1 MRKLFLIFTISF
13 FLAFQVLAATDSAN
27 LEEKKIE
34 NLKKKITEQT
44 EKVKENLEKVVS
56 GFIDKVEEDGF
67 LLEEGEKVS
76 VDPEL
81 TRYFEVKGNKIV
93 EREKEEF
100 EKGDYIFA
108 LGPVLDEKVNVLE
121 VYKDEKFE
129 IDSGVVVEVEQKKK
143 FLRFLNS
150 AKKEIKATLTSKTKL
165 LLLTDEKKFEF
176 KRVRISKVKEGDYLI
191 IVYCSSYI
199 KCISFFKSCFV
210 PSFKDKKDSPNYS
223 IYIF

>member
-13 FLAFQVLAATDSAN
+13 FLAFQALAATDSAN

-34 NLKKKITEQT
+34 DLKKKITEQT

-129 IDSGVVVEVEQKKK
+129 IDSGVVIEIEQKKK

-150 AKKEIKATLTSKTKL
+150 AKKEMKAILTSKTKL
-165 LLLTDEKKFEF
+165 LLLTDEKGFEF
-176 KRVRISKVKEGDYLI
+176 KRIRISKVKEGDYLI
-191 IVYCSSYI
+191 VVYKLKKEEDEISPSKVLIVPQELIERLHSGKI
-199 KCISFFKSCFV
+199 K
-210 PSFKDKKDSPNYS
+210 
-223 IYIF
+223 

>member
-1 MRKLFLIFTISF
+1 MKKLFLIFTISF
-13 FLAFQVLAATDSAN
+13 FLAFQALAATDSAN

-34 NLKKKITEQT
+34 DLKKKITEQT

-129 IDSGVVVEVEQKKK
+129 IDSGVVIEIEQKKK

-150 AKKEIKATLTSKTKL
+150 AKKEMKAILTSKTKL
-165 LLLTDEKKFEF
+165 LLLTDEKGFEF
-176 KRVRISKVKEGDYLI
+176 KRIRISKVKEGDYLI
-191 IVYCSSYI
+191 VVYKLKKEEDEISPSKVLIVPQELIERLHSGKI
-199 KCISFFKSCFV
+199 K
-210 PSFKDKKDSPNYS
+210 
-223 IYIF
+223 